1 MIVNVTSKM
10 GSIDDNTS
18 GGYYAYRASKSA
30 LNMITKSLAVDLS
43 KFGINVIALHPGWV
57 KTDMGG
63 QNGLLEVQQSI
74 QHMIAT
80 IRNANKDVAG
90 KMLNYDG
97 KIIPW

>member
-1 MIVNVTSKM
+1 M

-30 LNMITKSLAVDLS
+30 LNMITKSLAVDLD

-63 QNGLLEVQQSI
+63 QNALLEVQQSVE
-74 QHMIAT
+74 HMINT
-80 IRNANKDVAG
+80 IKNANKDVAG

>member
-1 MIVNVTSKM
+1 M
-10 GSIDDNTS
+10 GSMDDNTS

-63 QNGLLEVQQSI
+63 QSGLLEVQQSI
-74 QHMIAT
+74 EYMIST